1 MSSEE
6 SFAAFHSCPHSSRGC
21 IFHCCAYIYEILPM
35 YQELC
40 FVSANKTLQ
49 KYLVPM
55 KLLDFPN
62 LNKNAEF
69 LSLKFTIDSA
79 DDRLCNCN
87 HRKMYSS
94 TILFE
99 FRRDLGGISNENLH

>member
-1 MSSEE
+1 
-6 SFAAFHSCPHSSRGC
+6 
-21 IFHCCAYIYEILPM
+21 M
-35 YQELC
+35 YLELC

-49 KYLVPM
+49 KYLVPV

-69 LSLKFTIDSA
+69 LGLKFNIDSA

-99 FRRDLGGISNENLH
+99 FRRDLGGISSKNLHYLFLDWNYNLLAEIRKV

>member
-1 MSSEE
+1 
-6 SFAAFHSCPHSSRGC
+6 
-21 IFHCCAYIYEILPM
+21 M
-35 YQELC
+35 YLKLC

-49 KYLVPM
+49 KYLVPV

-69 LSLKFTIDSA
+69 LGLKFNIDSA
-79 DDRLCNCN
+79 DYRLCNRN

-99 FRRDLGGISNENLH
+99 FRRDLRGISSENLH

>member
-1 MSSEE
+1 
-6 SFAAFHSCPHSSRGC
+6 
-21 IFHCCAYIYEILPM
+21 M
-35 YQELC
+35 YLELC

-49 KYLVPM
+49 KYLVPV

-69 LSLKFTIDSA
+69 LSLKFNIDSA
-79 DDRLCNCN
+79 DDRLCNYN

-99 FRRDLGGISNENLH
+99 FRRDLEGISDRHLH

>member
-1 MSSEE
+1 
-6 SFAAFHSCPHSSRGC
+6 
-21 IFHCCAYIYEILPM
+21 M
-35 YQELC
+35 YLELC

-49 KYLVPM
+49 KYLVPV

-69 LSLKFTIDSA
+69 LGLKFNIDSA

-87 HRKMYSS
+87 HRKMFHRLFCLNSVVILEELVARIY
-94 TILFE
+94 TICFLTEIITCRLKSEKFNPWTQKKG
-99 FRRDLGGISNENLH
+99 RAKN

>member
-1 MSSEE
+1 M
-6 SFAAFHSCPHSSRGC
+6 
-21 IFHCCAYIYEILPM
+21 
-35 YQELC
+35 
-40 FVSANKTLQ
+40 Q

-62 LNKNAEF
+62 LNKNAEC
-69 LSLKFTIDSA
+69 LSLKFNIDSA

-87 HRKMYSS
+87 RRKMYSS

-99 FRRDLGGISNENLH
+99 FRRDLGGISSENLH

>member
-1 MSSEE
+1 
-6 SFAAFHSCPHSSRGC
+6 
-21 IFHCCAYIYEILPM
+21 
-35 YQELC
+35 
-40 FVSANKTLQ
+40 
-49 KYLVPM
+49 M

-69 LSLKFTIDSA
+69 LGLKFNIDSA

-87 HRKMYSS
+87 YRKMYSS

-99 FRRDLGGISNENLH
+99 FRRDLGGISSKNLHYLFLD